1 MITDRNAQIEQLIRL
16 NNDGFIDDGAFISA
30 IKKVYEKAYPVG
42 SKVTSP
48 LGGAGIAS
56 PFSPSSAV
64 GGMGHSI
71 SGTSYKSA
79 ESKLRAS
86 YDIDPHFGVPV
97 DSVAGVPIVD
107 GKLTTVSGLAKPDIY
122 SGSILKPSDIHK
134 NSVNAVVR
142 GHPCR
147 WCGLIVSNHAYHDCK
162 KGTQTQKDFEV
173 GQITEDIDTGKKF
186 LWNGYRWID
195 CSPERES
202 RLTDEDWEFAMTGS
216 LKINSKPKQEVT
228 VIAYS
233 ENRSHVPEHAK
244 QMLEWIDEAWGKKVE
259 EYNNSK
265 PDWSRVVEKDEDGN
279 ELIEWRNKE
288 VDDSLL
294 QAYQNFITNDVVVE
308 GDDADINGLQ
318 HIFNLDIS
326 KNEC

>member
-48 LGGAGIAS
+48 LGGAGVAS
-56 PFSPSSAV
+56 PFSPSSAI
-64 GGMGHSI
+64 GGLGRSI
-71 SGTSYKSA
+71 SGTSYKST

-122 SGSILKPSDIHK
+122 SGSILKPNDTDK
-134 NSVNAVVR
+134 N
-142 GHPCR
+142 
-147 WCGLIVSNHAYHDCK
+147 
-162 KGTQTQKDFEV
+162 
-173 GQITEDIDTGKKF
+173 F

-202 RLTDEDWEFAMTGS
+202 RLTDEDWEFAMTGA
-216 LKINSKPKQEVT
+216 LKFNSRPKQEVT

-294 QAYQNFITNDVVVE
+294 QAYQDFITNDVVVE